1 MTYFTSWDINALMCL
16 VSWGLPEDARSKK
29 TSFEAF
35 LKNLKNV
42 YVKKLKLT
50 KSTMYILISQ
60 LFLAITGH
68 NIPEDAFDLLFPL
81 LQGKRK
87 GRNDICLGV
96 TDYSRQT
103 PHQILLGSI
112 PCQFYQTWEQFLEL
126 KKNMRTKQWKNRYYL
141 DRNTNIAR
149 KCAPVWESKTIW
161 IDKTYEP
168 MTRLNYILYMKSEE
182 DKRVVLRNINQY
194 GDIRGVDVSWMNC
207 CVFCG
212 EFMRQRSYS
221 FKSDKSDI
229 EKMCKQIHRFGYNYG
244 ESFER
249 QQKANISGIPI
260 CSLCEGSKERQGKYR
275 MNMLSR
281 GDWGTFYH
289 ERDEQYHRNIGDMYD
304 KPEITQIPSDLV
316 SGNKT
321 PLDCVITY
329 WDLTDPLSDYF
340 WHPDMTAD
348 EYMRWIEHT
357 QLSHLNFNDVD
368 PLDDD
373 LWDENE
379 ENPESVVEDVIENI
393 IQQLEV

>member
-1 MTYFTSWDINALMCL
+1 
-16 VSWGLPEDARSKK
+16 
-29 TSFEAF
+29 
-35 LKNLKNV
+35 
-42 YVKKLKLT
+42 
-50 KSTMYILISQ
+50 MYLIICQ
-60 LFLAITGH
+60 LFLAVTGS
-68 NIPEDAFDLLFPL
+68 NLPEEAFDVLFPL

-87 GRNDICLGV
+87 GRNDICLGI

-126 KKNMRTKQWKNRYYL
+126 KKKMRTKQWKNRYYL
-141 DRNTNIAR
+141 DRNSLIYAR

-168 MTRLNYILYMKSEE
+168 MARLNYILYMKSAE
-182 DKRVVLRNINQY
+182 DKQVVLRNINQY

-229 EKMCKQIHRFGYNYG
+229 EYMCKQINRFGYNYG
-244 ESFER
+244 ETFER
-249 QQKANISGIPI
+249 QQKHNISGVPI
-260 CSLCEGSKERQGKYR
+260 CSLCEGSKERQEEYR

-281 GDWGTFYH
+281 GDYGESLYH
-289 ERDEQYHRNIGDMYD
+289 ERSEDYHRNLGDMYE
-304 KPEITQIPSDLV
+304 KPDTRQIPIDLV

-321 PLDCVITY
+321 PLECAITY
-329 WDLTDPLSDYF
+329 WDMTDPMSDYF
-340 WHPDMTAD
+340 WHPELTAD

-357 QLSHLNFNDVD
+357 LLSGLNFDDPD

-373 LWDENE
+373 LWDQFE
-379 ENPESVVEDVIENI
+379 EDPQYVVEDVVEGI
-393 IQQLEV
+393 IQQLE